1 MNQTKIPKRISSALV
16 NSLSA
21 GVVPRIG
28 LEYIAVGRKL
38 EIESVLRELGNVAEG
53 GAAFK
58 LITGRYGSGK
68 SFLIQIL
75 RNYAMDRDFVVADAD
90 LSPERRLVGTKGQG
104 LGTYRELMTHLST
117 RTRPDGGA
125 LEAVLQKWFASL
137 QQQAMAEL
145 GLRPDD
151 EKLPVEVERRIFEV
165 TGNMEHMVHGF
176 DFARVLAAY
185 WNGYKMSDDEL
196 KQNALRWL
204 RGEFPTKTEARKT
217 LGVGVIID
225 DDNWYDYM
233 KLWAEFMSKIGYKGL
248 LLFIDEGVNLYKITN
263 TVSRQSNYEK
273 LLTIFNDTMQGKAQH
288 LGIFLGGTPQFVED
302 TRRGLFSYDAL
313 RSRLV
318 AGRFGEGAGMLHYA
332 GPILRLEM
340 LSHAEILVLL
350 EKLRGLHASHYGYES
365 TLDQQQ
371 LTRFMESELG
381 RMGADALLTTREVV
395 RDFMDLLNTLHQYPD
410 RSFDE
415 LLPDMMGRASQSGG
429 AFDGLGRSAVDG
441 IPVTEAPSRERSVS
455 APSSAPASPSS
466 ASNQGSGT
474 SPSNPKKTDG
484 NENLR
489 SDPYGVGRGSGGYA
503 DDKTAT
509 PAANPAKPNDGGS
522 VLREQRPSDDSLRGG
537 RISESAAPA
546 SFRPRGSGFQ
556 SGENVESLRTE
567 PDFYGGNS
575 YEAAGY
581 SFRGAADTRSAYG
594 TASDAARSGTY
605 YSDRDD
611 RSGVR
616 QPEDDASYLE
626 SHGIPDEAPHED
638 DVDFSDPRY
647 ADDPSETQTAKSDWT
662 DANDA
667 STRGSDSNNG
677 EPDDILAELDL

>member
-145 GLRPDD
+145 ALRPDD
-151 EKLPVEVERRIFEV
+151 EQLPVEVERRIFEV

-176 DFARVLAAY
+176 DFARVLSAY

-204 RGEFPTKTEARKT
+204 RGEFPTKTEARKC

-233 KLWAEFMSKIGYKGL
+233 KLWAEFMAKIGYKGL

-302 TRRGLFSYDAL
+302 QRRGLFSYDAL

-350 EKLRGLHASHYGYES
+350 EKLRDLHASHYGYVS
-365 TLDQQQ
+365 ALDQHH

-415 LLPDMMGRASQSGG
+415 LLPDVLGRAPQIG
-429 AFDGLGRSAVDG
+429 GLGALGTLGASEGARGSGTQGTAASA
-441 IPVTEAPSRERSVS
+441 AAAS
-455 APSSAPASPSS
+455 APSASGTNAPPAGRGGESDPRGSSVDYGGYGEPSS
-466 ASNQGSGT
+466 
-474 SPSNPKKTDG
+474 
-484 NENLR
+484 
-489 SDPYGVGRGSGGYA
+489 
-503 DDKTAT
+503 
-509 PAANPAKPNDGGS
+509 PAGP
-522 VLREQRPSDDSLRGG
+522 L
-537 RISESAAPA
+537 
-546 SFRPRGSGFQ
+546 RPRGSGFQ
-556 SGENVESLRTE
+556 SGENVEGLKAAASAAS
-567 PDFYGGNS
+567 YGGDS
-575 YEAAGY
+575 TDSAQRA
-581 SFRGAADTRSAYG
+581 FRGGSVDVLPERGLRENGSRASEAESSDSADSSPRDL
-594 TASDAARSGTY
+594 SDAERAARS
-605 YSDRDD
+605 
-611 RSGVR
+611 
-616 QPEDDASYLE
+616 LE
-626 SHGIPDEAPHED
+626 ESAPQGE
-638 DVDFSDPRY
+638 
-647 ADDPSETQTAKSDWT
+647 
-662 DANDA
+662 
-667 STRGSDSNNG
+667 

>member
-145 GLRPDD
+145 ALRPDD
-151 EKLPVEVERRIFEV
+151 EQLPVEVERRIFEV

-176 DFARVLAAY
+176 DFARVLSAY

-204 RGEFPTKTEARKT
+204 RGEFPTKTEARKC

-233 KLWAEFMSKIGYKGL
+233 KLWAEFMAKIGYKGL

-302 TRRGLFSYDAL
+302 QRRGLFSYDAL

-350 EKLRGLHASHYGYES
+350 EKLRDLHASHYGYVS
-365 TLDQQQ
+365 ALDQHH

-415 LLPDMMGRASQSGG
+415 LLPDVLGRAPQIG
-429 AFDGLGRSAVDG
+429 GLGALGTLGASEGARGSGTQGTAASA
-441 IPVTEAPSRERSVS
+441 AAAS
-455 APSSAPASPSS
+455 APSASGTNAPPAGRGGESDPRGSSVDYGGRLSGGREGREAAGREAAGRDAGAGRSHGGRSDGAGRGYGGYGEPSS
-466 ASNQGSGT
+466 PA
-474 SPSNPKKTDG
+474 
-484 NENLR
+484 EA
-489 SDPYGVGRGSGGYA
+489 PYGA
-503 DDKTAT
+503 PDLA
-509 PAANPAKPNDGGS
+509 
-522 VLREQRPSDDSLRGG
+522 
-537 RISESAAPA
+537 SAGPL
-546 SFRPRGSGFQ
+546 RPRGSGFQ
-556 SGENVESLRTE
+556 SGENVEGLKAAASAAS
-567 PDFYGGNS
+567 YGGDS
-575 YEAAGY
+575 TDSAQRAV
-581 SFRGAADTRSAYG
+581 RGGSVDVLPERGLRENGSRASETESSDSADSSSRDL
-594 TASDAARSGTY
+594 SDAERAARS
-605 YSDRDD
+605 
-611 RSGVR
+611 
-616 QPEDDASYLE
+616 LE
-626 SHGIPDEAPHED
+626 ESAPQGE
-638 DVDFSDPRY
+638 
-647 ADDPSETQTAKSDWT
+647 
-662 DANDA
+662 
-667 STRGSDSNNG
+667 

>member
-28 LEYIAVGRKL
+28 LEYIAVGRKP

-104 LGTYRELMTHLST
+104 LATYRELMTHLST

-125 LEAVLQKWFASL
+125 LEALLQKWFASL

-151 EKLPVEVERRIFEV
+151 EQLQVEVERRIFEV

-176 DFARVLAAY
+176 DFARVLSAY
-185 WNGYKMSDDEL
+185 WNGYKSSDDEQ

-204 RGEFPTKTEARKT
+204 RGEFPTKTEARRE

-233 KLWAEFMSKIGYKGL
+233 KLWAEFMSRIGYKGL

-302 TRRGLFSYDAL
+302 QRRGLFSYDAL

-350 EKLRGLHASHYGYES
+350 EKLRDLHASHYGYEAA
-365 TLDQQQ
+365 LDQRQ
-371 LTRFMESELG
+371 LLRFMESELG

-395 RDFMDLLNTLHQYPD
+395 RDFMDLLNTLHQYPE
-410 RSFDE
+410 RGFDE
-415 LLPDMMGRASQSGG
+415 LLPDV
-429 AFDGLGRSAVDG
+429 LGRSAPGGAFAGLSGGSGGAPRGAADVG
-441 IPVTEAPSRERSVS
+441 AAEQPGAPSSPGGATAPAQSYGAGRGQGGYGAPGSPSAGNARDSYAGGS
-455 APSSAPASPSS
+455 APSARAAERTAFPASAYVADAAQGGAARETRAAGSPDAPSYGASPSAPQPS
-466 ASNQGSGT
+466 APSYGV
-474 SPSNPKKTDG
+474 SPSAPQA
-484 NENLR
+484 
-489 SDPYGVGRGSGGYA
+489 SAPSYGVSPSAPQPSAPSYG
-503 DDKTAT
+503 
-509 PAANPAKPNDGGS
+509 AASSAP
-522 VLREQRPSDDSLRGG
+522 QPSAPDHG
-537 RISESAAPA
+537 APA
-546 SFRPRGSGFQ
+546 PSAPLRPRGGGFQ
-556 SGENVESLRTE
+556 SGENIETLRETRE
-567 PDFYGGNS
+567 RED
-575 YEAAGY
+575 E
-581 SFRGAADTRSAYG
+581 RGHDW
-594 TASDAARSGTY
+594 
-605 YSDRDD
+605 
-611 RSGVR
+611 
-616 QPEDDASYLE
+616 P
-626 SHGIPDEAPHED
+626 
-638 DVDFSDPRY
+638 SDPPPPAH
-647 ADDPSETQTAKSDWT
+647 ADEE
-662 DANDA
+662 NL
-667 STRGSDSNNG
+667 
-677 EPDDILAELDL
+677 DDILAELDL